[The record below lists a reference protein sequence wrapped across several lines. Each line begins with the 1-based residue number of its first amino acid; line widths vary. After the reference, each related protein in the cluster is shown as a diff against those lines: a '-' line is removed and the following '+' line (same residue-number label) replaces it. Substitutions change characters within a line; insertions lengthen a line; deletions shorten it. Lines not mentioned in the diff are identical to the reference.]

1 MIDFLRLAVMGSR
14 LPWSIQAH
22 EVVEDLGGKEECT
35 VIGHPNIT
43 NSPNA
48 AFLNGVFSHG
58 LEWDDIHSPAILHP
72 GVVVFPTALAM
83 GEKFNINGET
93 FITACVAGYEA
104 MVRIGLVVQPSHFVD
119 RGFHATASVGVFGSV
134 VTAGKILNFDSEK
147 MSHAIGLAA
156 SYASGLAEF
165 FLQGSTIKR
174 IHAGKAAHSGILS
187 ALLAK
192 SGITAPYNILE
203 TDLGFFKGYSDS
215 YDSNKLIENLGKNL
229 KIMEIAVKSHGSG
242 RHLQSPLD
250 GVISLVTK
258 HNIKIDSVEEIRV
271 GTAQITIDRLFDYEP
286 NDVMERQL
294 SIPYAIGIVLSKGA
308 KDYLE
313 FRDFEKNIENEEF
326 FSLVN
331 KVKPVVD
338 MEMAEFAP
346 QGHVSR
352 ITIKLKDQKEFTEAI
367 INPKGNP
374 ENPFTTDELEKRFR
388 KHTTTF
394 LSEDKKDLIL
404 TNVSKLEN
412 IKNINELTY
421 DLRVK

>member
-1 MIDFLRLAVMGSR
+1 
-14 LPWSIQAH
+14 
-22 EVVEDLGGKEECT
+22 
-35 VIGHPNIT
+35 
-43 NSPNA
+43 
-48 AFLNGVFSHG
+48 
-58 LEWDDIHSPAILHP
+58 
-72 GVVVFPTALAM
+72 
-83 GEKFNINGET
+83 
-93 FITACVAGYEA
+93 
-104 MVRIGLVVQPSHFVD
+104 
-119 RGFHATASVGVFGSV
+119 
-134 VTAGKILNFDSEK
+134 
-147 MSHAIGLAA
+147 
-156 SYASGLAEF
+156 
-165 FLQGSTIKR
+165 
-174 IHAGKAAHSGILS
+174 
-187 ALLAK
+187 
-192 SGITAPYNILE
+192 
-203 TDLGFFKGYSDS
+203 
-215 YDSNKLIENLGKNL
+215 
-229 KIMEIAVKSHGSG
+229 
-242 RHLQSPLD
+242 
-250 GVISLVTK
+250 
-258 HNIKIDSVEEIRV
+258 
-271 GTAQITIDRLFDYEP
+271 RLFDYEP

-313 FRDFEKNIENEEF
+313 FVDFEKNIENEAF
-326 FSLVN
+326 FNLVN

-421 DLRVK
+421 DLRIK